1 MVERNR
7 RNPTSSEHQ
16 VARIFVGTSAN
27 GEDAE
32 ACAAL
37 EYSIRKNASGPVE
50 ITWMA
55 LSPDPKSPFASTPEA
70 GWRTERWSTPWTG
83 FRWAVPKLCA
93 FAGRAIYF
101 DCATIVRGDVHELL
115 RAELGGAI
123 VALRSTPTSL
133 TFSCMVWDC
142 AAAFKML
149 PFSFA
154 LDALMADNGMH
165 QSLGT
170 LLANHRALI
179 APLPRG
185 WAASDNDYEVNAAAA
200 SGSVHFPSLYTQP
213 HARHAL
219 PRLARSGQQH
229 WFTEPRLEHFS
240 PALVRLFDDAL
251 SGALAS
257 GARIEDYEPR
267 ERYGSYS
274 IQGADRVQAP

>member
-7 RNPTSSEHQ
+7 RNPTSSEQQ

-37 EYSIRKNASGPVE
+37 EYSIRKNASGPIE

-55 LSPDPKSPFASTPEA
+55 LSRDPKSPFASTPEA

-83 FRWAVPKLCA
+83 FRWAVPELCA

-115 RAELGGAI
+115 RVDLGHAV

-133 TFSCMVWDC
+133 TLSCMVWDC
-142 AAAFKML
+142 AAAGPHL
-149 PFSFA
+149 PPLPTLA
-154 LDALMADNGMH
+154 ADNGAH

-185 WAASDNDYEVNAAAA
+185 WAASDSDYEVNAAAA

-219 PRLARSGQQH
+219 SRLARSGRQH

-240 PALVRLFDDAL
+240 PALIRLSDDAL
-251 SGALAS
+251 SGALTS

-267 ERYGSYS
+267 EPYGSYS
-274 IQGADRVQAP
+274 IQGADRVQVP